1 MQRGAPP
8 MRSAMGRSTATT
20 ITVQGLDLCDDVLGT
35 LNLGDFAF
43 LEITGKRP
51 DAHQSVVFNAMLAT
65 LVEHGMTPMV
75 MAARLTYLGAPES
88 LQAAVAAGL
97 CGIGSTFAGTAEGAA
112 RLLQSALGTVDET
125 RGGPAHGTASGQA
138 PGGADAATRRAQTM
152 ATDTAAPQPSVGKDT
167 ATSDEAVQ
175 ALAARI
181 VAEHRAARRPIP
193 GLGHNLHKPVDPRTT
208 RLFDLAK
215 EHGLHGRYVAL
226 MNAISAEAELAANKP
241 GQLPVNATGALGAL
255 CCELAIPWQLCRGLA
270 VIGRSVGIVGH
281 LAEELRNPIA
291 RTLWER
297 TEAETSGVDEAPGGD
312 QP

>member
-1 MQRGAPP
+1 

-112 RLLQSALGTVDET
+112 KLLQA
-125 RGGPAHGTASGQA
+125 AYGTAG
-138 PGGADAATRRAQTM
+138 DATH
-152 ATDTAAPQPSVGKDT
+152 V
-167 ATSDEAVQ
+167 
-175 ALAARI
+175 LAARI

-208 RLFDLAK
+208 RLFELAG

-226 MNAISAEAELAANKP
+226 MNAISVEAERAANKP

>member
-1 MQRGAPP
+1 
-8 MRSAMGRSTATT
+8 MRSAMGRSDATT
-20 ITVQGLDLCDDVLGT
+20 ITVQGLDLCSEVLGT

-51 DAHQSVVFNAMLAT
+51 DAHQSIVFNAMLAT

-112 RLLQSALGTVDET
+112 KLLQA
-125 RGGPAHGTASGQA
+125 AYQA
-138 PGGADAATRRAQTM
+138 PGGVAGSAAEGASTSAQ
-152 ATDTAAPQPSVGKDT
+152 DTAPSEETIAD
-167 ATSDEAVQ
+167 
-175 ALAARI
+175 LAARI

-193 GLGHNLHKPVDPRTT
+193 GIGHNLHKPVDPRTT
-208 RLFDLAK
+208 RLFDLAR

-226 MNAISAEAELAANKP
+226 MIAISAEAERAAGKP
-241 GQLPVNATGALGAL
+241 GQFPVNATGALGAL

-270 VIGRSVGIVGH
+270 VIGRSIGIVGH

-297 TEAETSGVDEAPGGD
+297 TEAETSGVDEASGGD

>member
-1 MQRGAPP
+1 MQTGRTP
-8 MRSAMGRSTATT
+8 MRSTMGHSDATS
-20 ITVQGLDLCDDVLGT
+20 ITVQGLDLCSEVLGT
-35 LNLGDFAF
+35 MNLGDFAF

-51 DAHQSVVFNAMLAT
+51 DAHQSIVFNAMLAT

-112 RLLQSALGTVDET
+112 KLLQ
-125 RGGPAHGTASGQA
+125 
-138 PGGADAATRRAQTM
+138 AAY
-152 ATDTAAPQPSVGKDT
+152 G
-167 ATSDEAVQ
+167 SDESTQ

-181 VAEHRAARRPIP
+181 VAEHRAARRPVP
-193 GLGHNLHKPVDPRTT
+193 GLGHNLHKPLDPRTT

-215 EHGLHGRYVAL
+215 QHGLHGHYVDL
-226 MNAISAEAELAANKP
+226 MIAISSEAERAANKP

-270 VIGRSVGIVGH
+270 VIGRSIGIVGH

>member
-1 MQRGAPP
+1 MQTGRTP
-8 MRSAMGRSTATT
+8 MRSAMGRSDATT
-20 ITVQGLDLCDDVLGT
+20 ITVQGLDLCSEVLGT

-51 DAHQSVVFNAMLAT
+51 DAHQSIVFNAMLAT

-112 RLLQSALGTVDET
+112 KLLQAAY
-125 RGGPAHGTASGQA
+125 RA
-138 PGGADAATRRAQTM
+138 PGGGAGGAAEGASTSAEG
-152 ATDTAAPQPSVGKDT
+152 TAP
-167 ATSDEAVQ
+167 SDETIFG
-175 ALAARI
+175 LAARI

-193 GLGHNLHKPVDPRTT
+193 GIGHNLHKPVDPRTT
-208 RLFDLAK
+208 RLFDLAR

-226 MNAISAEAELAANKP
+226 MIAISAEAERAAGKP

-270 VIGRSVGIVGH
+270 VIGRSIGIVGH

-297 TEAETSGVDEAPGGD
+297 TEAETSGVDEASGGD